1 MPNTPKLWSIVLGLL
16 LVLAVPARPDFS
28 AAAKNLSNTPGSDS
42 VYPKVVREPYTGI
55 ACVIWVEKA
64 GGVDQLY
71 LSRTLDEGATWS
83 APQLLSGSG
92 QILEGASDLADDYAF
107 SMVADVPY
115 LHIVMQWRP
124 DSSSDFEILY
134 RRSSD
139 LGETWDNWVTLTSN
153 TTDSLHP
160 DVAARAGYV
169 HFSYEDSWPGNEEIM
184 YKRIPSNGGGAVDLT
199 RRLTFGSSYSFYPRI
214 AASKSGST
222 VNIVYEDG
230 QSGQSNIYYKH
241 LNDYGAGTYETRQLT
256 SGSGPS
262 GWNSLPDITTSTGAD
277 GQYVYIVYQ
286 CGWAG
291 NREIIYKRLSQYGH
305 TSGTTYTAR
314 LTYSATESRSNS
326 IDFDAA
332 YNYVHVSYDDDWPGN
347 YDVMVKTL
355 PDYGGGG
362 FTGQRVSWGTGDS
375 SHSTIAA
382 NNTSAFVAWSDNSS
396 GNYEILIKKGS

>member
-1 MPNTPKLWSIVLGLL
+1 MRKKFRRRSLVIGLL
-16 LVLAVPARPDFS
+16 LVLVSPARPDFS
-28 AAAKNLSNTPGSDS
+28 AAAKNLSNSPGTDS

-64 GGVDQLY
+64 GGMDHLY

-83 APQLLSGSG
+83 APLLLSGYG
-92 QILEGASDLADDYAF
+92 QILEGTSDLAEYYSF

-115 LHIVMQWRP
+115 LHIVMQWRQ
-124 DSSSDFEILY
+124 DISSDFEILY
-134 RRSSD
+134 RRSDD
-139 LGETWDNWVTLTSN
+139 LGETWDDWVTLTSN
-153 TTDSLHP
+153 ATDSLYP
-160 DVAARAGYV
+160 DVAARGGYV
-169 HFSYEDSWPGNEEIM
+169 HIAYQDSWPGNEEIM

-199 RRLTFGSSYSFYPRI
+199 RRLTFGSSYSSYPRI
-214 AASKSGST
+214 AASKSGSI

-230 QSGQSNIYYKH
+230 QSGQSNIYYKRII
-241 LNDYGAGTYETRQLT
+241 DYGAGAYTTRQLT
-256 SGSGPS
+256 FGSGPS
-262 GWNSLPDITTSTGAD
+262 EWNSLPDITTSTGAD

-291 NREIIYKRLSQYGH
+291 NREIIYKRLSQYGQ
-305 TSGTTYTAR
+305 TTGTTYTAR

-332 YNYVHVSYDDDWPGN
+332 YNYVHVSYHDDWPGN

-375 SHSTIAA
+375 SHSTAAA

>member
-1 MPNTPKLWSIVLGLL
+1 MLRTSRLWPWVAGLL
-16 LVLAVPARPDFS
+16 LVLALPARPDFS
-28 AAAKNLSNTPGSDS
+28 AAAKNLSNTPAQDS
-42 VYPKVVREPYTGI
+42 LYPKVVREPYTGI
-55 ACVIWVEKA
+55 ACVIWVEKV
-64 GGVDQLY
+64 GETDKLY

-92 QILEGASDLADDYAF
+92 QILEGTSDLADYYAI

-115 LHIVMQWRP
+115 LHIVMQWRS
-124 DSSSDFEILY
+124 DSSSDFEILS
-134 RRSSD
+134 RRSDD
-139 LGETWDNWVTLTSN
+139 LGETWDDWVTLTAN

-169 HFSYEDSWPGNEEIM
+169 HVVYEDSWPGNPEII
-184 YKRIPSNGGGAVDLT
+184 YKRIASNGAGAVDQT
-199 RRLTFGSSYSFYPRI
+199 RRLTFSSSFSIYPRI
-214 AASKSGST
+214 AASKSGSI
-222 VNIVYEDG
+222 VNIAYEDG
-230 QSGQSNIYYKH
+230 QSGQSNIYYKRII
-241 LNDYGAGTYETRQLT
+241 DYGAGTFETRQLT
-256 SGSGPS
+256 FGTGPTE
-262 GWNSLPDITTSTGAD
+262 WNSLPDITTSTSSD

-291 NREIIYKRLSQYGH
+291 NREIMYKRLDKFGAS
-305 TSGTTYTAR
+305 TGTTYTAR
-314 LTYSATESRSNS
+314 LTYSVTESRSNS

-332 YNYVHVSYDDDWPGN
+332 YNYVHVSYHDDWSGN
-347 YDVMVKTL
+347 YDIMTKKL

-382 NNTSAFVAWSDNSS
+382 SGASAFVVWSDNSS